1 MSNTGIAERLYI
13 AVHAV
18 KRHVHNI
25 LEKLSLHSRLQIAA
39 HCEHQTRTPTRT
51 PTRSPTRNPTRD
63 QTRNRARNR
72 ERDLRSGT
80 HAGAEAVG
88 PRGSTGGAA
97 ADTSATID
105 YLLTQLE
112 SGLRRWVGAEG
123 YAALLSRSI
132 ALTRPSHA
140 ILATITDLG
149 GTGALPEA
157 GALPALDAEAGRD
170 AAVALLAVMLQ
181 QLGGILGAPVAFG
194 MIEQSATATPRAI
207 ARPDDTDMP
216 T

>member
-39 HCEHQTRTPTRT
+39 HCEHPTRTPTRT
-51 PTRSPTRNPTRD
+51 PTRNP
-63 QTRNRARNR
+63 TRNRARNR

-80 HAGAEAVG
+80 HAGAVAVG

>member
-1 MSNTGIAERLYI
+1 
-13 AVHAV
+13 
-18 KRHVHNI
+18 
-25 LEKLSLHSRLQIAA
+25 
-39 HCEHQTRTPTRT
+39 
-51 PTRSPTRNPTRD
+51 
-63 QTRNRARNR
+63 
-72 ERDLRSGT
+72 
-80 HAGAEAVG
+80 
-88 PRGSTGGAA
+88 
-97 ADTSATID
+97 
-105 YLLTQLE
+105 
-112 SGLRRWVGAEG
+112 
-123 YAALLSRSI
+123 I
-132 ALTRPSHA
+132 ALTRLSHA
-140 ILATITDLG
+140 ILATMTDRG